1 MKRFIIIGATSSIA
15 EHCARLWIAEAPI
28 NLTLVGRDASRTKSI
43 ADDLKVRSPGSAITV
58 VSGNLVEPD
67 SIQRLVDQILKDGNA
82 DCALIAHG
90 SLADQS
96 ACQQDLAL
104 TAEELSING
113 ISPVLFA
120 EAIANSMVR
129 AGHGT
134 LGVIGSVAGD
144 RGRKSNYVY
153 GAGKGLITRYAQG
166 LQHRLA
172 GTGGCRHSDQTRP
185 HPHPNDR
192 TFGRLWTIA
201 CRCRQSRRYD
211 CQRHGKATKCRLCSA
226 KMVGYYDDNPPSAA
240 LHLQQ
245 DGHLSTKKT
254 VSPDSAVRVT

>member
-15 EHCARLWIAEAPI
+15 EHCARLWVAEAPI
-28 NLTLVGRDASRTKSI
+28 NLTLVGRDAFRTKSI

-120 EAIANSMVR
+120 EAIASSMVR

-153 GAGKGLITRYAQG
+153 GAGKGMITRYVQG
-166 LQHRLA
+166 LQHLLA
-172 GTGGCRHSDQTRP
+172 GTEVAVTLIKPGPTRTPMTAHLGDSGPSLADVAKVAATIVSGMEKRRSIVYAPRRWWFIMMTIRHLPRFIF
-185 HPHPNDR
+185 DR
-192 TFGRLWTIA
+192 MDI
-201 CRCRQSRRYD
+201 
-211 CQRHGKATKCRLCSA
+211 
-226 KMVGYYDDNPPSAA
+226 
-240 LHLQQ
+240 
-245 DGHLSTKKT
+245 
-254 VSPDSAVRVT
+254 

>member
-43 ADDLKVRSPGSAITV
+43 ADDLKVRSPSSAITV

-153 GAGKGLITRYAQG
+153 GAGKGMITRYVQG

-172 GTGGCRHSDQTRP
+172 GTEVAVILIKPGPTRTPMNAHLGDSGPSLADVAKVAATIVSGMEKRRNVVYAPRRWWVIMMIIRHLPRFIFNRMD
-185 HPHPNDR
+185 
-192 TFGRLWTIA
+192 I
-201 CRCRQSRRYD
+201 
-211 CQRHGKATKCRLCSA
+211 
-226 KMVGYYDDNPPSAA
+226 
-240 LHLQQ
+240 
-245 DGHLSTKKT
+245 
-254 VSPDSAVRVT
+254 

>member
-15 EHCARLWIAEAPI
+15 EHCARLWIADAPI

-43 ADDLKVRSPGSAITV
+43 ADDLKVRSPSSAITV

-153 GAGKGLITRYAQG
+153 GAGKGLVARYAQG

-172 GTGGCRHSDQTRP
+172 GTGVTVTLIKPGPTRTPMTAHLGDSGPSLADVAKVAATIVSGMEKRRNVVYAPRRWWVIMMVIRHLPRFIFNRMD
-185 HPHPNDR
+185 
-192 TFGRLWTIA
+192 I
-201 CRCRQSRRYD
+201 
-211 CQRHGKATKCRLCSA
+211 
-226 KMVGYYDDNPPSAA
+226 
-240 LHLQQ
+240 
-245 DGHLSTKKT
+245 
-254 VSPDSAVRVT
+254 

>member
-58 VSGNLVEPD
+58 VSGNLVEPE
-67 SIQRLVDQILKDGNA
+67 SIQRLVNQILKDGNA

-153 GAGKGLITRYAQG
+153 GAGKGMITRYVQG

-172 GTGGCRHSDQTRP
+172 GTEVAVILIKPGPTRTPMTAHLGDSGPSLADVAKVAATIVSGMEKRRNVVYAPRRWWVIMMIIRHLPRFIF
-185 HPHPNDR
+185 DR
-192 TFGRLWTIA
+192 MDI
-201 CRCRQSRRYD
+201 
-211 CQRHGKATKCRLCSA
+211 
-226 KMVGYYDDNPPSAA
+226 
-240 LHLQQ
+240 
-245 DGHLSTKKT
+245 
-254 VSPDSAVRVT
+254 

>member
-15 EHCARLWIAEAPI
+15 EHCARLWIAKAPI

-153 GAGKGLITRYAQG
+153 GAGKGMITRYVQG

-172 GTGGCRHSDQTRP
+172 GTEVAVILIKPGPTRTPMTAHLGDSGPSLADVAKVAATIVSGMEKRRSIVYAPRKWWLIMMTIRHLPRFIF
-185 HPHPNDR
+185 DR
-192 TFGRLWTIA
+192 MDI
-201 CRCRQSRRYD
+201 
-211 CQRHGKATKCRLCSA
+211 
-226 KMVGYYDDNPPSAA
+226 
-240 LHLQQ
+240 
-245 DGHLSTKKT
+245 
-254 VSPDSAVRVT
+254 

>member
-15 EHCARLWIAEAPI
+15 EHCARLWIAKAPI

-43 ADDLKVRSPGSAITV
+43 ADDLKVRSPSSAITV

-96 ACQQDLAL
+96 ACQQDLTL

-120 EAIANSMVR
+120 EAIASSMVR

-153 GAGKGLITRYAQG
+153 GAGKGLIARYAQG

-172 GTGGCRHSDQTRP
+172 GTGVTVTLIKPGPTRTPMTAHLGDSGPSLADVAKVAATIVSGMEKRRNVVYAPRRWWVIMMIIRHLPRFIFNRMD
-185 HPHPNDR
+185 
-192 TFGRLWTIA
+192 I
-201 CRCRQSRRYD
+201 
-211 CQRHGKATKCRLCSA
+211 
-226 KMVGYYDDNPPSAA
+226 
-240 LHLQQ
+240 
-245 DGHLSTKKT
+245 
-254 VSPDSAVRVT
+254 